1 MARIHR
7 DIQKKRGSAMGPLM
21 RAACAAT
28 LAMTLWLQAAD
39 ATAQTTAQ
47 DSAMPAAATPAAAAT
62 PPLAPTVVAQA
73 SDAPN
78 ATASPAAA
86 TAAKPAINGA
96 DTAWMLISTVLVLLM
111 TIPGIILFYGG
122 MLRTKNALS
131 IVAHTLAATA
141 LITVLWAMCGY
152 SIAFTAGN
160 GYFGDLSRLF
170 ANGLIGKNVGAH
182 AAAPT
187 IPESVF
193 FLFQLSFAIITFA
206 LILGA
211 TAERM
216 RLGATVAFAA
226 LWSVLV
232 YSPIAHWVWHP
243 TGWLAKMGHMDF
255 AGGTVVHIASGAS
268 ALVAAWVL
276 GPRRGFGKEPMVP
289 YNLMI
294 TVLGAGLL
302 WAGWFGFN
310 AGSAFEASTRA
321 AGALL
326 ATQVAACSGAMFWGL
341 CEYVRRGQWS
351 VLGSFTGAIA
361 GLIGVTPASGYVGID
376 GALIIGAVTGAVCF
390 FSVVYFKARTGID
403 DSLDVFA
410 LHGVGG
416 LVGTLMT
423 PLMATVAV
431 APITATVWTNALGAL
446 AVMAYAGA
454 ATWIILT
461 LISLV
466 MNLRVDAESEKVGLD
481 VAQHG
486 EMLAPNA

>member
-1 MARIHR
+1 
-7 DIQKKRGSAMGPLM
+7 MGLLM

-28 LAMTLWLQAAD
+28 LAMTLWLQAGD
-39 ATAQTTAQ
+39 AIAQAPAN
-47 DSAMPAAATPAAAAT
+47 DSAATTPATPAPAVT
-62 PPLAPTVVAQA
+62 PTPAPTVVAQA
-73 SDAPN
+73 SDAP
-78 ATASPAAA
+78 SA
-86 TAAKPAINGA
+86 TAAPAAVAAAKPTINGA

-141 LITVLWAMCGY
+141 VITVLWALCGY
-152 SIAFTAGN
+152 SVAFTAGN

-170 ANGLIGKNVGAH
+170 ASGLIGKNVGTH

-211 TAERM
+211 TTERM

-226 LWSVLV
+226 LWSVIV
-232 YSPIAHWVWHP
+232 YAPIAHWVWHP

>member
-1 MARIHR
+1 MATTRILVR
-7 DIQKKRGSAMGPLM
+7 T
-21 RAACAAT
+21 ACAVSLATVLWLHTGAT
-28 LAMTLWLQAAD
+28 LAQTAATD
-39 ATAQTTAQ
+39 GAA
-47 DSAMPAAATPAAAAT
+47 PAAQPTAPATQGPA
-62 PPLAPTVVAQA
+62 PAPTVLAQA
-73 SDAPN
+73 VTAEPVATTN
-78 ATASPAAA
+78 ASGATKASP
-86 TAAKPAINGA
+86 INGA

-141 LITVLWAMCGY
+141 LITVMWALCGY
-152 SIAFTAGN
+152 SVAFTNGN
-160 GYFGDLSRLF
+160 PYFGDFTRLF
-170 ANGLIGKNVGAH
+170 ANGLIGKNVGVH
-182 AAAPT
+182 VAAPT

-216 RLGATVAFAA
+216 RLGVTVAFAA
-226 LWSVLV
+226 LWSVVV
-232 YSPIAHWVWHP
+232 YAPVAHWIWHP
-243 TGWLAKMGHMDF
+243 NGWLAKMGHMDF
-255 AGGTVVHIASGAS
+255 AGGTVVHIASGIS
-268 ALVAAWVL
+268 GLVAAVVL

-294 TVLGAGLL
+294 TVIGAGLL

-326 ATQVAACSGAMFWGL
+326 ATQVAACAGAMFWGL

-351 VLGSFTGAIA
+351 VLGSLTGAIA

-376 GALIIGAVTGAVCF
+376 GALIIGAVTGVVCF
-390 FSVVYFKARTGID
+390 FAVVHFKAKTGID

-423 PLMATVAV
+423 PVMATAAV

-446 AVMAYAGA
+446 TVMAYAGA
-454 ATWIILT
+454 ATWIILK
-461 LISLV
+461 LISVVLP
-466 MNLRVDAESEKVGLD
+466 LRVDAESEKVGLD

>member
-1 MARIHR
+1 MRA
-7 DIQKKRGSAMGPLM
+7 LM
-21 RAACAAT
+21 RGACAAT
-28 LAMTLWLQAAD
+28 LALTLWLQCAEAVAQTPAAAD
-39 ATAQTTAQ
+39 A
-47 DSAMPAAATPAAAAT
+47 AAPAAAAT
-62 PPLAPTVVAQA
+62 AATSTAPAPAAIMVAQSSA
-73 SDAPN
+73 AP
-78 ATASPAAA
+78 AVAAPAAA
-86 TAAKPAINGA
+86 PAAAKPAINGA

-141 LITVLWAMCGY
+141 VITVLWAMCGY
-152 SIAFTAGN
+152 SVAFTAGN

-170 ANGLIGKNVGAH
+170 ANGLIGKNVGVH

-216 RLGATVAFAA
+216 RLGVTVAFAA
-226 LWSVLV
+226 LWSVIV
-232 YSPIAHWVWHP
+232 YAPVAHWIWHP

-341 CEYVRRGQWS
+341 CEYMRRGQWS

-361 GLIGVTPASGYVGID
+361 GLIGVTPASGFVGID

-416 LVGTLMT
+416 VVGTLMT
-423 PLMATVAV
+423 PLMATAAV

-454 ATWIILT
+454 ATWIILA
-461 LISLV
+461 LIGVV